1 MSKDLYVIA
10 EQRDGEI
17 AKVTLELLG
26 EATILAADLGEKV
39 YAVLMGD
46 QIKDKAQSLIEA
58 GADGVIVIEDPML
71 KEYVT
76 EPYAKA
82 LTAMIK
88 KYDPNIVLFGA
99 TSIGR
104 DIAPRVAARVHTG
117 LTADCTHLDIDM
129 NKYFEFLKATST
141 ADTDSIEKK
150 LGMDDKTLKMTRPAF
165 GGNVMATIRCADYRP
180 QMATVRPG
188 VMKKI
193 APQTG
198 KKGTVEEFK
207 VEFTDADMNVTIKE
221 VIKQTHKAVDITDAK
236 VLVSGGRGIGSAD
249 FYKELQKVADLLGG
263 EISSSRANVDAGWIE
278 KSRQVGQTGKTVRP
292 ELYMACGISGAI
304 QHIAGMENSE
314 CVIAINK
321 NDTAAIFDVS
331 DLGIVG
337 DVKVII
343 PKLIDALTKYK
354 AAQ

>member
-26 EATILAADLGEKV
+26 EATILAADIGEKV
-39 YAVLMGD
+39 YAVLLGD

-117 LTADCTHLDIDM
+117 LTADCTHLDINM

-198 KKGTVEEFK
+198 KQGTVEEFK

>member
-117 LTADCTHLDIDM
+117 LTADCTHLDINM
-129 NKYFEFLKATST
+129 NKYFEFLEATST

-150 LGMDDKTLKMTRPAF
+150 LGMDDVTLKMTRPAF

-198 KKGTVEEFK
+198 KQGTVEEFK